1 MIKAGENANGN
12 FRWIQVVTD
21 TVLQSLSS
29 PNLNDAVGVGI
40 GPGSL
45 LNITIPAGIGIGG
58 KFGFIQV
65 TSGVVI
71 AYYE

>member
-1 MIKAGENANGN
+1 VIAAGENASGN
-12 FRWIQVVTD
+12 FRWIQVVAD

-29 PNLNDAVGVGI
+29 PNLNDATGL
-40 GPGSL
+40 GPGNL
-45 LNITIPAGIGIGG
+45 LAITLPAGLGIGG
-58 KFGFIQV
+58 KFSFIQV